1 VRVCRLWRARQLD
14 AGDDSPPRVA
24 LALSTPIAPA
34 GASIACAFPDTMLG
48 INYESSDE
56 EVETVAA
63 TKAEVSYTLRR
74 REPR

>member
-1 VRVCRLWRARQLD
+1 
-14 AGDDSPPRVA
+14 
-24 LALSTPIAPA
+24 
-34 GASIACAFPDTMLG
+34 MLG

>member
-1 VRVCRLWRARQLD
+1 MCRLRQARQLG
-14 AGDDSPPRVA
+14 AGDDGPPRVA

-34 GASIACAFPDTMLG
+34 SEHHHARFQHTMLG

-56 EVETVAA
+56 EVETVTA
-63 TKAEVSYTLRR
+63 TKAEVSYLLRR